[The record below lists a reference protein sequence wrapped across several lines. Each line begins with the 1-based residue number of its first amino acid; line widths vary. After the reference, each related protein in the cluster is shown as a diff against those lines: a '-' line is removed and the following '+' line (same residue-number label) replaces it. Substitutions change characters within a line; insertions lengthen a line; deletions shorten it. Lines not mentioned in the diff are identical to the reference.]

1 MPLPVGY
8 QYYVLMYI
16 FWYSDFFFTKWHMLS
31 GKQTVSYKK
40 KQC

>member
-16 FWYSDFFFTKWHMLS
+16 FGIQIFFTKWHMLS